1 MKLYCVSQ
9 IKDICWPVTA
19 RNDQSTIFT
28 MIRNIGKFKPE
39 SDMMIIVN
47 KREGPGNHARN
58 NQESDL
64 DKNGS
69 TETRKGDLI

>member
-9 IKDICWPVTA
+9 IKNICWPVTA

-28 MIRNIGKFKPE
+28 MIKNIGRFKPE
-39 SDMMIIVN
+39 SDMKIIVN